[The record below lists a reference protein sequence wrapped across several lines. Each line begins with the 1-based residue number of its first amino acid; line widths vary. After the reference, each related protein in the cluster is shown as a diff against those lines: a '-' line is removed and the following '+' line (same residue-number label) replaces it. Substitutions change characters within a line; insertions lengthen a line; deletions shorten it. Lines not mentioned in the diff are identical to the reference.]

1 MPEDRRD
8 FRVELILDR
17 LQIPYSYDPEF
28 SIADIVMPEKGTQV
42 RNSVPDRTTIDEY
55 AVAYQNEAEFPPLV
69 LHHTTKKLIDGNT
82 RYAAATR
89 ARITEHPVYLVE
101 AKTPRIASIVQGALN
116 QLNGERLTNEQA
128 VETARLMHE
137 QGYSAEEIAYST
149 GRKVSTILDT
159 LRVIDFEKRAE
170 ALGVP
175 AQDFSKAQKAQL
187 ALIQLDE
194 PLRIVATAVAA
205 KKVPADDV
213 RQIATRIQET
223 HSEREA
229 VAAAT
234 EQASVWQEKALPP
247 KNEVPKEKGA
257 PIRRTAEL
265 LIAKIDSLRWTML
278 SDTDYQDTRETL
290 TVLCAAIANIP
301 VR

>member
-8 FRVELILDR
+8 TRVELILDR
-17 LQIPYSYDPEF
+17 LQIPYSYDPQF
-28 SIADIVMPEKGTQV
+28 PIGDVVMPEKGTQV

-55 AVAYQNEAEFPPLV
+55 AVAYQNGAEFPPLV
-69 LHHTTKKLIDGNT
+69 LHHSTKKLIDGNT

-89 ARITEHPVYLVE
+89 ARIVEHPVYLAE

-116 QLNGERLTNEQA
+116 QLNGERLSNEQA

-137 QGYSAEEIAYST
+137 QGYGAEEIAYST

-159 LRVIDFEKRAE
+159 LRVIEFEKRAE

-194 PLRIVATAVAA
+194 PMRIVAQAVAA
-205 KKVPADDV
+205 KKVPAEEV
-213 RQIATRIQET
+213 RQLAARIQET

-229 VAAAT
+229 VEVAQ
-234 EQASVWQEKALPP
+234 EQLGTWQEKALPP

-257 PIRRTAEL
+257 PIRKSAEH
-265 LIAKIDSLRWTML
+265 LIAKIESLRWIML
-278 SDTDYQDTRETL
+278 SDADYQDTRETL
-290 TVLCAAIANIP
+290 TVLCAAVANIP
-301 VR
+301 GR